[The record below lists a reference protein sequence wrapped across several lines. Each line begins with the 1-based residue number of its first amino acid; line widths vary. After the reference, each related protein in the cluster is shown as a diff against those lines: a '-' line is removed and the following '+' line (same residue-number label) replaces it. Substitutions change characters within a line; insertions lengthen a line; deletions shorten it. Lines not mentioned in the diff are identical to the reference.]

1 MTKAQSSKSEEVCST
16 TLKRQV
22 SEVQEVKSFLD
33 LSPERPEKVL
43 EEVIRALWKE
53 EKQMMLTE
61 AGVTL
66 DINAKTGLAMK
77 GAFGIL
83 GIKLG
88 L

>member
-1 MTKAQSSKSEEVCST
+1 MCVTKAQSSKSEEVCST
-16 TLKRQV
+16 TLKP
-22 SEVQEVKSFLD
+22 
-33 LSPERPEKVL
+33 PERPEKVL